1 MERIPEPELMDEEE
15 QARAYSYAD
24 FEEPHSCFIQ
34 LFIEEFP
41 GPFAGCALDL
51 GCGPGDITLRF
62 AKAFP
67 QCTVHGVDG
76 AEAMLAH
83 GRQACAHRGFD
94 GRIRFVHGYLPGAS
108 LPRARYDA
116 VISNSLLHHLAEP
129 QVLWDSIKRYAAPGA
144 PVFVM
149 DLMRPG
155 TRAEAE
161 SLVET
166 YAAGEPEV
174 LRRDFL
180 HSLLAAYR
188 VDEVRAQLERVG
200 LSHWSVSVASDR
212 HLLVTGRS

>member
-1 MERIPEPELMDEEE
+1 MERVPEPELMNEEE
-15 QARAYSYAD
+15 QARAYACAD
-24 FEEPHSCFIQ
+24 FEEPHSRFIQ

-83 GRQACAHRGFD
+83 GRQACAHRGLD
-94 GRIRFVHGYLPGAS
+94 GRVRFIHGYLPGAS
-108 LPRARYDA
+108 LPRERYDA
-116 VISNSLLHHLAEP
+116 IISNSLLHHLAEP

-144 PVFVM
+144 PVLVM
-149 DLMRPG
+149 DLMRPS

-180 HSLLAAYR
+180 HSLLAAYLLN
-188 VDEVRAQLERVG
+188 EVRAQLEQAD
-200 LSHWSVSVASDR
+200 LSHWPVRTVSDR